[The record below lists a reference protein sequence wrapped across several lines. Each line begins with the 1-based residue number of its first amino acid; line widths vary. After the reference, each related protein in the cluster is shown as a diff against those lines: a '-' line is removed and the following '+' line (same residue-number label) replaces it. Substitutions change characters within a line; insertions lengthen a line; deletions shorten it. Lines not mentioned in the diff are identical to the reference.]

1 MPVKGSRDV
10 PRGHRL
16 PTLPPGHDSSP
27 SFAQLPHHPGW
38 QRLQQAGQNQ
48 AAKGSKLK
56 SLARRPD
63 DGAHYR
69 QTSLCGR
76 PTAPLEG
83 TNSRETRA
91 SPYPDSCP
99 DTEGPSMP
107 GLPSSQRTTEA
118 QLSASPGKV
127 LLMVS
132 GLSPSAHDTALLP
145 SVKEAALWTQAAHS
159 LGDLSPHQ
167 QWRHP
172 PTPTTIPQQCQL
184 KGHPELSSA
193 ICQFSQ
199 VTCTLPGTSFPPS
212 P

>member
-1 MPVKGSRDV
+1 MSPEDIGYRLSLPVTIHPPASPSCPTTQGGRGSSRQDRTRQR
-10 PRGHRL
+10 RGVS
-16 PTLPPGHDSSP
+16 SSP
-27 SFAQLPHHPGW
+27 W
-38 QRLQQAGQNQ
+38 
-48 AAKGSKLK
+48 
-56 SLARRPD
+56 PD

-83 TNSRETRA
+83 TNSRETRG

-184 KGHPELSSA
+184 KGHPELSSG